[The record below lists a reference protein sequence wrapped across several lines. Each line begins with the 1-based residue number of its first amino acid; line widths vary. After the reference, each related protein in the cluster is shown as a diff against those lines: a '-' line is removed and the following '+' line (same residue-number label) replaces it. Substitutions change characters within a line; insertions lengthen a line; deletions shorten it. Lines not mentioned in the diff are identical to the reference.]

1 MQDKLDD
8 ERAKL
13 ADEKDYSK
21 RVRSERESLKAEVQ
35 KSKADLHILKRR
47 YQEQALTIQSLE
59 RQLESRKRGRE
70 SEENQNRKGVTAAL
84 QSRVE
89 KRFRSLIGDMDE
101 IFKESGIVFDP
112 AATDEEDDEPVEVAP
127 VESTADAAKTTA
139 AEGAEVEKLTA
150 TKAAAPEIEDT
161 EGAQEHAKKNED
173 AKEHPTLLPVCAT
186 LDGSS
191 SDSSSSASEHGE

>member
-150 TKAAAPEIEDT
+150 TEAAAPEIADT

-186 LDGSS
+186 LDGPS
-191 SDSSSSASEHGE
+191 SDRSSSASEHGE

>member
-1 MQDKLDD
+1 MQEKLDD

-84 QSRVE
+84 QS
-89 KRFRSLIGDMDE
+89 
-101 IFKESGIVFDP
+101 
-112 AATDEEDDEPVEVAP
+112 
-127 VESTADAAKTTA
+127 
-139 AEGAEVEKLTA
+139 
-150 TKAAAPEIEDT
+150 
-161 EGAQEHAKKNED
+161 
-173 AKEHPTLLPVCAT
+173 
-186 LDGSS
+186 
-191 SDSSSSASEHGE
+191 